1 VARVTDEYTVRAK
14 EYLERILQAQRHH
27 GHRVKL
33 SKEQLGRAVE
43 RTTSVFRRLDM
54 ASEATRSK
62 QK

>member
-1 VARVTDEYTVRAK
+1 VNDDYAARAK

-43 RTTSVFRRLDM
+43 RTTGVFRRLDM
-54 ASEATRSK
+54 ASEAARK
-62 QK
+62 RQ

>member
-1 VARVTDEYTVRAK
+1 VADDYASRAK
-14 EYLERILQAQRHH
+14 EYLDRILKTQRDH

-54 ASEATRSK
+54 ASEAARK
-62 QK
+62 RQ

>member
-1 VARVTDEYTVRAK
+1 MADDYARRAK
-14 EYLERILQAQRHH
+14 EYLDRIIKAQRDH

-43 RTTSVFRRLDM
+43 RTTTVFRRLDL
-54 ASEATRSK
+54 ASEAARK

>member
-1 VARVTDEYTVRAK
+1 MADDYARRAK
-14 EYLERILQAQRHH
+14 EYLDRIVKAQRDH

-43 RTTSVFRRLDM
+43 RTTTVFRRLDL
-54 ASEATRSK
+54 ASEAARK

>member
-1 VARVTDEYTVRAK
+1 VSDEYAARAK

-54 ASEATRSK
+54 ASEAARK
-62 QK
+62 QQ

>member
-1 VARVTDEYTVRAK
+1 LADDYARRAK
-14 EYLERILQAQRHH
+14 EYVDRILKAQRDH

-43 RTTSVFRRLDM
+43 RTTAVFRRLDL
-54 ASEATRSK
+54 ASEAARK

>member
-1 VARVTDEYTVRAK
+1 MPDDYAIRAK
-14 EYLERILQAQRHH
+14 EFLDRIIKTQRTH

-43 RTTSVFRRLDM
+43 RTSSVFRRLDM
-54 ASEATRSK
+54 ASKSARK

>member
-1 VARVTDEYTVRAK
+1 VSDEHAARAK

-43 RTTSVFRRLDM
+43 RTTTVFRKLDM
-54 ASEATRSK
+54 ASESARK

>member
-1 VARVTDEYTVRAK
+1 VADDYARRAK
-14 EYLERILQAQRHH
+14 EYLDRIVKAQRSH

-43 RTTSVFRRLDM
+43 RTTTVFRRLDL
-54 ASEATRSK
+54 ASEAARK

>member
-1 VARVTDEYTVRAK
+1 MNDDYSARAK

-54 ASEATRSK
+54 ASEAARK
-62 QK
+62 RQ